1 MWYSLASVQLILSFL
16 YFPLSPQSHL
26 WGKSSCENW
35 SVCNLLKQKQNITA
49 SSKGLDITTFKDMRQ
64 NTHTKQLQ
72 HTRMMTAEEATGRRN
87 VFASKNPWNCV
98 MSKRTRVALGAK
110 GKMVFTA
117 FFFFTIFELF
127 QAKPQL
133 LLCNVIWEDFRQQRK
148 FMTQVSYN
156 WVTFPPSYCY
166 TYIMHML
173 ECKTEKENISSAN
186 FVADGTLPLSLWQ
199 MESTTAYSSVL
210 REKLFLPISHR
221 MDEVQNPFP
230 WWINQS

>member
-1 MWYSLASVQLILSFL
+1 MRYSLASVQLILSFL
-16 YFPLSPQSHL
+16 YFPLSPQRHL

-49 SSKGLDITTFKDMRQ
+49 SSKGLDITTFKDMWQ

-117 FFFFTIFELF
+117 FFFFYHLWIISSKATVTPLQCDLRRF
-127 QAKPQL
+127 QTAEEIHDSSFIQLSNLPPIL
-133 LLCNVIWEDFRQQRK
+133 LLHIHHAHVRVQDWKGKYFFR
-148 FMTQVSYN
+148 
-156 WVTFPPSYCY
+156 
-166 TYIMHML
+166 
-173 ECKTEKENISSAN
+173 
-186 FVADGTLPLSLWQ
+186 
-199 MESTTAYSSVL
+199 
-210 REKLFLPISHR
+210 
-221 MDEVQNPFP
+221 
-230 WWINQS
+230 